1 MGKRAFYLSS
11 TSTHSSLARS
21 NIESEIV
28 STTVVDTVPIDHVV
42 AERAVDA
49 VKMDV
54 EGHEAP
60 ALEGMSETLARNP
73 QTDDIPGVCS

>member
-60 ALEGMSETLARNP
+60 GIGGYERDACP
-73 QTDDIPGVCS
+73 KPTD